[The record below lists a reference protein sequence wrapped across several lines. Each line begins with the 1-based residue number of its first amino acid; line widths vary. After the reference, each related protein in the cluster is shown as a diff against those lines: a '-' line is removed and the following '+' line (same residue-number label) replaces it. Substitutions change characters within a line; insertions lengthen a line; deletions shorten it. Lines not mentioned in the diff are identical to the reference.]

1 MKKEYG
7 DIISPEKQIFTKQKG
22 RVPFVTNKIKL
33 RKIIMSKVIGI
44 DLGTTNSCVAVYEG
58 GEAKIIPNKEGKNTT
73 PSVVAFTDK
82 GEVLVGDPAKRQ
94 AITNPNKT
102 ISSIKRIMGLMMSEE
117 NAKAAH
123 DKVTYNIVNK
133 DGMAAVD
140 VDGKVYTPQ
149 EISAKILSKL
159 KEDAEAYL
167 GSTVT
172 DAVITVPAYFNDAQ
186 RKATKDAGT
195 IAGLN
200 VLRIINEPTA
210 SALAYGLE
218 SKSDENVLVYDLGGG
233 TFDVT
238 VLEIS
243 DGTFE
248 VLSTDGNAFLGGDD
262 FDNKIV
268 DYLNSEFKN
277 THGIDLK
284 NDKMAL
290 QRLKDA
296 AENAKKELSS
306 STETEINLPFITMT
320 QAGPQHLV
328 IKLTRAK
335 FEGMIEN
342 LIKET
347 IDHIKTAMKESGLDN
362 NAIKEIIMV
371 GGSIRVPLAQKMVSE
386 YFGGKQ
392 LNKSVNPDEVVAA
405 GAAIQGGVLRGDVKD
420 VLLLDVT
427 PLSLGI
433 ETLGGVA
440 TKIIEKG
447 TTIPVKKSQIFS
459 TAEDNQPAV
468 SISVV
473 QGEREFARDN
483 KSLGLFELG
492 DIPAAPRGVPQIE
505 VTFDIDA
512 NGILTVSSTDKGT
525 GKSQSITISGS
536 SGLSEEEINKMI
548 QDAEAHKAE
557 DTKRKELVETK
568 NQADALIAQTEKALS
583 ENSDKI
589 DAEEKVKIEAAITDL
604 KDTLKDTD
612 ATKEQ
617 IDAKVKT
624 LTEASHK
631 MAEAMYKKDGD
642 QTTGAADSSKKKA
655 DDDVIDAEIE

>member
-1 MKKEYG
+1 
-7 DIISPEKQIFTKQKG
+7 
-22 RVPFVTNKIKL
+22 
-33 RKIIMSKVIGI
+33 MSKVIGI

-82 GEVLVGDPAKRQ
+82 GEILVGDPAKRQ
-94 AITNPNKT
+94 AITNPDKT
-102 ISSIKRIMGLMMSEE
+102 IYSVKRIMGLMMNEE
-117 NAKAAH
+117 KAKEAH
-123 DKVTYNIVNK
+123 DKVTYKIVDKN
-133 DGMAAVD
+133 GMAAVD
-140 VDGKVYTPQ
+140 VAGKVYTPQ

-159 KEDAEAYL
+159 KADAESYL
-167 GSTVT
+167 GQAVT

-186 RKATKDAGT
+186 RKATKEAGT

-210 SALAYGLE
+210 SALAYGLD
-218 SKSDENVLVYDLGGG
+218 SKGDEKVLVYDLGGG

-243 DGTFE
+243 EGTFE

-268 DYLNSEFKN
+268 DFLASEFKSD
-277 THGIDLK
+277 HGIDLK
-284 NDKMAL
+284 ADKMAL

-306 STETEINLPFITMT
+306 AEETEINLPFIT
-320 QAGPQHLV
+320 ADASGPKHLV
-328 IKLTRAK
+328 VKLTRAK
-335 FEGMIEN
+335 FEGMIDT
-342 LIKET
+342 LVKET
-347 IDHIKTAMKESGLDN
+347 ISHIKTAMKDAGMSN
-362 NAIKEIIMV
+362 SEINEVIMV
-371 GGSIRVPLAQKMVSE
+371 GGSTRLPIAQKMVSDE
-386 YFGGKQ
+386 FGGKT
-392 LNKSVNPDEVVAA
+392 LNKGVNPDEVVAA

-433 ETLGGVA
+433 ETLGGVM

-468 SISVV
+468 SISVA

-483 KSLGLFELG
+483 KSLGLFELTG
-492 DIPAAPRGVPQIE
+492 IPSARRGVPQIE

-512 NGILTVSSTDKGT
+512 NGILTVSATDKGT
-525 GKSQSITISGS
+525 GKTQEIKITGS
-536 SGLSEEEINKMI
+536 SGLSDEEINKMV
-548 QDAEAHKAE
+548 QDAENHKAE
-557 DTKRKELVETK
+557 DAKRKEIVDLR
-568 NQADALIAQTEKALS
+568 NQADALASQTEKSL
-583 ENSDKI
+583 EEMGDKI
-589 DAEEKVKIEAAITDL
+589 DAGEKATIESALEELKAVLKNTDASKEEIEAA
-604 KDTLKDTD
+604 
-612 ATKEQ
+612 TKKLA
-617 IDAKVKT
+617 D
-624 LTEASHK
+624 ASHK
-631 MAEAMYKKDGD
+631 MAEQMYKQNEG
-642 QTTGAADSSKKKA
+642 GEAASSNAKK

>member
-1 MKKEYG
+1 
-7 DIISPEKQIFTKQKG
+7 
-22 RVPFVTNKIKL
+22 
-33 RKIIMSKVIGI
+33 MSKVIGI

-58 GEAKIIPNKEGKNTT
+58 GEAKIIPNAEGKNTT

-94 AITNPNKT
+94 AITNPDKT
-102 ISSIKRIMGLMMSEE
+102 ISSVKRIMGLMMNEE
-117 NAKAAH
+117 NAKIAQE
-123 DKVTYNIVNK
+123 KVTYKIVDK

-140 VDGKVYTPQ
+140 VAGKIYTPQ
-149 EISAKILSKL
+149 EISAKILTKL
-159 KEDAEAYL
+159 KEDAESYL
-167 GSTVT
+167 GEKVT
-172 DAVITVPAYFNDAQ
+172 DAVITVPAYFNDSQ

-218 SKSDENVLVYDLGGG
+218 KKSDEDVLVYDLGGG

-238 VLEIS
+238 TLEIS

-268 DYLNSEFKN
+268 DWLAAEFKGS
-277 THGIDLK
+277 HGIDLK

-306 STETEINLPFITMT
+306 ATETEINLPFITMT
-320 QAGPQHLV
+320 EAGPQHLV
-328 IKLTRAK
+328 VKLTRAK
-335 FEGMIEN
+335 FEGMIDP
-342 LIKET
+342 LVDET
-347 IDHIKTAMKESGLDN
+347 MTHVQTAMKDADLSKGD
-362 NAIKEIIMV
+362 IKEIIMV
-371 GGSIRVPLAQKMVSE
+371 GGSTRVPLVQKRVSD
-386 YFGGKQ
+386 YFDGKE
-392 LNKSVNPDEVVAA
+392 LNKGVNPDEVVAA

-440 TKIIEKG
+440 TKVIEKG

-468 SISVV
+468 SINVV
-473 QGEREFARDN
+473 QGEREFAKDN
-483 KSLGLFELG
+483 KSLGLFELT
-492 DIPAAPRGVPQIE
+492 DIPPAPRGVPQIE

-512 NGILTVSSTDKGT
+512 NGILTVSAVDKGT
-525 GKSQSITISGS
+525 GKEQKITISGS
-536 SGLSEEEINKMI
+536 SGLSEEEINKMV

-557 DTKRKELVETK
+557 DEARKALVELK
-568 NQADALIAQTEKALS
+568 NQADALIAQTEKSIKEMGEDL
-583 ENSDKI
+583 I
-589 DAEEKVKIEAAITDL
+589 AEEKAKIESAIDKL
-604 KDTLKDTD
+604 KEVLKKEIP
-612 ATKEQ
+612 TKEE
-617 IDAKVKT
+617 IEEKIKA

-631 MAEAMYKKDGD
+631 MAEQMYKKG
-642 QTTGAADSSKKKA
+642 QGGEAGAADSAKKKD

>member
-1 MKKEYG
+1 
-7 DIISPEKQIFTKQKG
+7 
-22 RVPFVTNKIKL
+22 
-33 RKIIMSKVIGI
+33 MSKVIGI

-73 PSVVAFTDK
+73 PSIVAFTDK

-94 AITNPNKT
+94 AITNPHKT
-102 ISSIKRIMGLMMSEE
+102 ISSIKRIMGLMMNEE

-140 VDGKVYTPQ
+140 VAGKIYTPQ

-210 SALAYGLE
+210 SALAYGLD
-218 SKSDENVLVYDLGGG
+218 SKGDENVLVYDLGGG

-243 DGTFE
+243 EGTFE

-335 FEGMIEN
+335 FESMIET

-371 GGSIRVPLAQKMVSE
+371 GGSIRVPLAQKMVSD
-386 YFGGKQ
+386 YFGGKT

-473 QGEREFARDN
+473 QGEREFAKDN

-492 DIPAAPRGVPQIE
+492 NIAAAPRGVPQIE

-536 SGLSEEEINKMI
+536 SGLSEDEINKMVK
-548 QDAEAHKAE
+548 DAELHKAE
-557 DTKRKELVETK
+557 DSKRKELVELK
-568 NQADALIAQTEKALS
+568 NQADALIAQTEKSLG
-583 ENSDKI
+583 EMGDKLE
-589 DAEEKVKIEAAITDL
+589 AGEKAKIENAITEL
-604 KDTLKDTD
+604 KDTLKDTN

-617 IDAKVKT
+617 IEAKVKT

-631 MAEAMYKKDGD
+631 MAEQMYKKEQSGEA
-642 QTTGAADSSKKKA
+642 GSADASKKKS

>member
-1 MKKEYG
+1 
-7 DIISPEKQIFTKQKG
+7 
-22 RVPFVTNKIKL
+22 
-33 RKIIMSKVIGI
+33 MSKVIGI

-82 GEVLVGDPAKRQ
+82 GDVLVGDPAKRQ
-94 AITNPNKT
+94 AITNPDKT
-102 ISSIKRIMGLMMSEE
+102 ISSVKRIMGLMMDEDK
-117 NAKAAH
+117 AKEAH
-123 DKVTYNIVNK
+123 DKVTYKIVSK

-140 VDGKVYTPQ
+140 VAGKIYTPQ

-159 KEDAEAYL
+159 KEDAESYL

-218 SKSDENVLVYDLGGG
+218 SKADENVLVYDLGGG

-238 VLEIS
+238 TLEIS

-268 DYLNSEFKN
+268 DFLAAEFKN
-277 THGIDLK
+277 DNGIDLK

-306 STETEINLPFITMT
+306 AQETEINLPFITADAT
-320 QAGPQHLV
+320 GPKHLV
-328 IKLTRAK
+328 VKLTRAK
-335 FEGMIEN
+335 FEGMIEQ
-342 LIKET
+342 LVKET
-347 IDHIKTAMKESGLDN
+347 ISHIETAMKDADLAKGDV
-362 NAIKEIIMV
+362 KEIIMV
-371 GGSIRVPLAQKMVSE
+371 GGSTRVPLAQKMVSE
-386 YFGGKQ
+386 YFGGKE
-392 LNKSVNPDEVVAA
+392 LNKGVNPDEVVAA

-447 TTIPVKKSQIFS
+447 TTIPVKKSQVFS

-468 SISVV
+468 TISVV
-473 QGEREFARDN
+473 QGEREFAKDN
-483 KSLGLFELG
+483 KSLGLFELSN
-492 DIPAAPRGVPQIE
+492 IPAAPRGVPQIE

-512 NGILTVSSTDKGT
+512 NGILTVSAKDKGT
-525 GKSQSITISGS
+525 GTEQKITISGS
-536 SGLSEEEINKMI
+536 TGLSEEEINQMV
-548 QDAEAHKAE
+548 QDAENHKAE
-557 DTKRKELVETK
+557 DEKRKALVELR
-568 NQADALIAQTEKALS
+568 NQADALIAQTEKAMGEMGEKL
-583 ENSDKI
+583 
-589 DAEEKVKIEAAITDL
+589 DAEEKVKIEKAIEELKAVL
-604 KDTLKDTD
+604 KDENS
-612 ATKEQ
+612 TKEQ
-617 IDAKVKT
+617 IEEKVKA
-624 LTEASHK
+624 LTEVSHK
-631 MAEAMYKKDGD
+631 MAEQMYKQENQGGEAA
-642 QTTGAADSSKKKA
+642 QGAKKA

>member
-1 MKKEYG
+1 
-7 DIISPEKQIFTKQKG
+7 
-22 RVPFVTNKIKL
+22 
-33 RKIIMSKVIGI
+33 MSKVIGI

-82 GEVLVGDPAKRQ
+82 GDVLVGDPAKRQ

-123 DKVTYNIVNK
+123 DKVTYNIVDK

-140 VDGKVYTPQ
+140 VAGKIYTPQ

-167 GSTVT
+167 GSSVT

-210 SALAYGLE
+210 SALAYGLD
-218 SKSDENVLVYDLGGG
+218 SKNDENVIVYDLGGG

-268 DYLNSEFKN
+268 DYLNAEFKS

-320 QAGPQHLV
+320 EAGPQHLV

-335 FEGMIEN
+335 FEGMIES

-347 IDHIKTAMKESGLDN
+347 IDHIKTAMKESGLSN
-362 NAIKEIIMV
+362 NDIKEIIMV
-371 GGSIRVPLAQKMVSE
+371 GGSIRVPKAQEMVSA
-386 YFGGKQ
+386 YFGGKT

-473 QGEREFARDN
+473 QGEREFAKDN

-492 DIPAAPRGVPQIE
+492 NIAAAPRGVPQIE

-536 SGLSEEEINKMI
+536 SGLSEEEINKMV

-557 DTKRKELVETK
+557 DGKRKALVDLK
-568 NQADALIAQTEKALS
+568 NQADALIAQTEKSLT
-583 ENSDKI
+583 EMGDKI
-589 DAEEKVKIEAAITDL
+589 EADEKAKIEAAISDL
-604 KDTLKDTD
+604 KATLKDAN

-617 IDAKVKT
+617 IEAKVKT

-631 MAEAMYKKDGD
+631 MAEQMYKKEEGGEAG
-642 QTTGAADSSKKKA
+642 QADTKKKKEE
-655 DDDVIDAEIE
+655 DDVIDAEIE

>member
-1 MKKEYG
+1 
-7 DIISPEKQIFTKQKG
+7 
-22 RVPFVTNKIKL
+22 
-33 RKIIMSKVIGI
+33 MSKVIGI

-73 PSVVAFTDK
+73 PSVVAFTSK

-94 AITNPNKT
+94 AITNPDNT
-102 ISSIKRIMGLMMSEE
+102 IYSIKRIMGLMMNEE
-117 NAKAAH
+117 KAKEAH
-123 DKVTYNIVNK
+123 DKVTYKIVDKN
-133 DGMAAVD
+133 GMAAVE
-140 VDGKVYTPQ
+140 VAGKTYTPQ
-149 EISAKILSKL
+149 EISAKILAKL
-159 KEDAEAYL
+159 KEDAESYL
-167 GSTVT
+167 GQGVT

-186 RKATKDAGT
+186 RKATKEAGQ

-210 SALAYGLE
+210 SALAYGLD
-218 SKSDENVLVYDLGGG
+218 KKNDETVVVYDLGGG

-262 FDNKIV
+262 FDNKII
-268 DYLNSEFKN
+268 DYLASEFKSE
-277 THGIDLK
+277 HGIDLK
-284 NDKMAL
+284 ADKMAL

-306 STETEINLPFITMT
+306 STETEINLPFITADAT
-320 QAGPQHLV
+320 GPKHLV
-328 IKLTRAK
+328 VKLTRAK
-335 FEGMIEN
+335 FEGMIEK

-347 IDHIKTAMKESGLDN
+347 IDHIETALREADISKGDVKEV
-362 NAIKEIIMV
+362 IMV
-371 GGSIRVPLAQKMVSE
+371 GGSTRVPLAQKMVSAE
-386 YFGGKQ
+386 FGGKE
-392 LNKSVNPDEVVAA
+392 LNKGVNPDEVVAA

-440 TKIIEKG
+440 TKIIDKG
-447 TTIPVKKSQIFS
+447 TTIPVKKSQVFS

-468 SISVV
+468 SINVV
-473 QGEREFARDN
+473 QGEREFAKDN
-483 KSLGLFELG
+483 KSLGLFELTG
-492 DIPAAPRGVPQIE
+492 IPSAPRGVPQIE

-512 NGILTVSSTDKGT
+512 NGILTVSAQDKGT
-525 GKSQSITISGS
+525 GKSQEIKITGS
-536 SGLSEEEINKMI
+536 SGLSDDEINQMI
-548 QDAEAHKAE
+548 QDAEKHKAE
-557 DTKRKELVETK
+557 DSKRKELVDLR
-568 NQADALIAQTEKALS
+568 NQADALVSQTEKSL
-583 ENSDKI
+583 EEMGDKI
-589 DAEEKVKIEAAITDL
+589 SEEDKSKIETAAKEL
-604 KDTLKDTD
+604 KETLKDQN

-617 IDAKVKT
+617 IEEKVKA

-631 MAEAMYKKDGD
+631 MAEHMYG
-642 QTTGAADSSKKKA
+642 QQQGGAASEGAKKA

>member
-1 MKKEYG
+1 
-7 DIISPEKQIFTKQKG
+7 
-22 RVPFVTNKIKL
+22 
-33 RKIIMSKVIGI
+33 MSKVIGI

-140 VDGKVYTPQ
+140 VAGKIYTPQ

-210 SALAYGLE
+210 SALAYGLD
-218 SKSDENVLVYDLGGG
+218 SKGDENVLVYDLGGG

-243 DGTFE
+243 EGTFE

-268 DYLNSEFKN
+268 DYLNNEFKN
-277 THGIDLK
+277 THGVDLK

-335 FEGMIEN
+335 FESMIEA
-342 LIKET
+342 LVEET
-347 IDHIKTAMKESGLDN
+347 IEHIKTAMKESGLSNSD
-362 NAIKEIIMV
+362 IKEIIMV
-371 GGSIRVPLAQKMVSE
+371 GGSIRVPLAQKMVSD
-386 YFGGKQ
+386 YFGGKT

-433 ETLGGVA
+433 ETLGGVM

-468 SISVV
+468 SISVG

-492 DIPAAPRGVPQIE
+492 NIAAAPRGLPQIE

-536 SGLSEEEINKMI
+536 SGLSEEEINKMV

-557 DTKRKELVETK
+557 DSKRRELVDLK
-568 NQADALIAQTEKALS
+568 NQADALIAQTEKSLG
-583 ENSDKI
+583 EIGDKI
-589 DAEEKVKIEAAITDL
+589 DASEKAKIESAISELKDVL
-604 KDTLKDTD
+604 KDTNS
-612 ATKEQ
+612 TKEQ
-617 IDAKVKT
+617 IEAKVKT

-631 MAEAMYKKDGD
+631 MAEQMYKKDES
-642 QTTGAADSSKKKA
+642 GAQADSSKKKK

>member
-1 MKKEYG
+1 
-7 DIISPEKQIFTKQKG
+7 
-22 RVPFVTNKIKL
+22 
-33 RKIIMSKVIGI
+33 MSKVIGI

-82 GEVLVGDPAKRQ
+82 GEILVGDPAKRQ
-94 AITNPNKT
+94 AITNPDKT
-102 ISSIKRIMGLMMSEE
+102 IYSVKRIMGLMMNEE
-117 NAKAAH
+117 KAKEAH
-123 DKVTYNIVNK
+123 DKVTYKIVDKN
-133 DGMAAVD
+133 GMAAVD
-140 VDGKVYTPQ
+140 VAGKIYTPQ

-159 KEDAEAYL
+159 KTDAESYL
-167 GSTVT
+167 GQAVT

-186 RKATKDAGT
+186 RKATKEAGT

-210 SALAYGLE
+210 SALAYGLD
-218 SKSDENVLVYDLGGG
+218 SKGDEKVLVYDLGGG

-243 DGTFE
+243 EGTFE

-268 DYLNSEFKN
+268 DFLANEFKSD
-277 THGIDLK
+277 HGIDLK
-284 NDKMAL
+284 ADKMAL

-306 STETEINLPFITMT
+306 AEETEINLPFITADAT
-320 QAGPQHLV
+320 GPKHLV
-328 IKLTRAK
+328 VKLTRAK
-335 FEGMIEN
+335 FEGMIDT
-342 LIKET
+342 LVKET
-347 IDHIKTAMKESGLDN
+347 ISHIKTAMKDAGMSN
-362 NAIKEIIMV
+362 NEINEVIMV
-371 GGSIRVPLAQKMVSE
+371 GGSTRLPIAQKMVSDE
-386 YFGGKQ
+386 FGGKT
-392 LNKSVNPDEVVAA
+392 LNKGVNPDEVVAA

-433 ETLGGVA
+433 ETLGGVM

-447 TTIPVKKSQIFS
+447 TTIPVKKSQVFS

-468 SISVV
+468 SISVG

-483 KSLGLFELG
+483 KSLGLFELTG
-492 DIPAAPRGVPQIE
+492 IPAARRGVPQIE

-512 NGILTVSSTDKGT
+512 NGILTVSATDKGT
-525 GKSQSITISGS
+525 GKSQEIKITGS
-536 SGLSEEEINKMI
+536 SGLSDEEINKMV
-548 QDAEAHKAE
+548 QDAENHKAE
-557 DTKRKELVETK
+557 DAARKEVVDLR
-568 NQADALIAQTEKALS
+568 NQADALASQTEKSLEEMEGKLDASEKEAIESALQELKAILKDTDS
-583 ENSDKI
+583 TKEQ
-589 DAEEKVKIEAAITDL
+589 IEAAIKKLSD
-604 KDTLKDTD
+604 
-612 ATKEQ
+612 
-617 IDAKVKT
+617 V
-624 LTEASHK
+624 SHK
-631 MAEAMYKKDGD
+631 MAEQMYKQNEG
-642 QTTGAADSSKKKA
+642 GEAAATSAKK

>member
-1 MKKEYG
+1 
-7 DIISPEKQIFTKQKG
+7 
-22 RVPFVTNKIKL
+22 
-33 RKIIMSKVIGI
+33 MSKVIGI

-73 PSVVAFTDK
+73 PSIVAFTDK

-94 AITNPNKT
+94 AITNPEKT
-102 ISSIKRIMGLMMSEE
+102 ISSIKRIMGLMMNEE
-117 NAKAAH
+117 NAKEAH
-123 DKVTYNIVNK
+123 DKVTYNIVDK
-133 DGMAAVD
+133 DGSAAVD
-140 VDGKVYTPQ
+140 VAGKIYTPQ
-149 EISAKILSKL
+149 EISAKILAKL
-159 KEDAEAYL
+159 KEDAEAYI
-167 GSTVT
+167 GSPVT

-218 SKSDENVLVYDLGGG
+218 SKAEENVLVYDLGGG

-268 DYLNSEFKN
+268 DFLNDEFKSS
-277 THGIDLK
+277 HGIDLK

-320 QAGPQHLV
+320 DAGPQHLI

-335 FEGMIEN
+335 FEGMIST
-342 LIKET
+342 LIEET
-347 IDHIKTAMKESGLDN
+347 IDHIRVAMKESDLDN
-362 NAIKEIIMV
+362 SQIKEIIMV
-371 GGSIRVPLAQKMVSE
+371 GGSTRVPAAAEAVSK
-386 YFGGKQ
+386 YFGGKI
-392 LNKSVNPDEVVAA
+392 LNKSVNADEVVAA

-447 TTIPVKKSQIFS
+447 TTIPVKKSQVFS

-492 DIPAAPRGVPQIE
+492 NIPAAPRGVPQIE

-536 SGLSEEEINKMI
+536 SGLSEEEINKMV
-548 QDAEAHKAE
+548 QDAEENKAADSE
-557 DTKRKELVETK
+557 RKAMVDLR
-568 NQADALIAQTEKALS
+568 NQADALIAQTEKSLT
-583 ENSDKI
+583 EMGEKI
-589 DAEEKVKIEAAITDL
+589 EADQKVTIEAAISEL
-604 KDTLKDTD
+604 KDILKDD
-612 ATKEQ
+612 SATKAQ
-617 IDAKVKT
+617 IEEKVKT

-631 MAEAMYKKDGD
+631 MAEQMYKKEEDGEQSD
-642 QTTGAADSSKKKA
+642 AQKKKKK
-655 DDDVIDAEIE
+655 DDEDVIDAEIE

>member
-1 MKKEYG
+1 
-7 DIISPEKQIFTKQKG
+7 
-22 RVPFVTNKIKL
+22 
-33 RKIIMSKVIGI
+33 MSKVIGI

-102 ISSIKRIMGLMMSEE
+102 ISSIKRIMGLMMNEE

-140 VDGKVYTPQ
+140 VAGKIYTPQ

-167 GSTVT
+167 GQSVT

-210 SALAYGLE
+210 SALAYGLD
-218 SKSDENVLVYDLGGG
+218 SKNDENVLVYDLGGG

-320 QAGPQHLV
+320 EAGPQHLV

-335 FEGMIEN
+335 FEGMIET

-371 GGSIRVPLAQKMVSE
+371 GGSIRVPLAQKMVSD
-386 YFGGKQ
+386 YFGGKT

-473 QGEREFARDN
+473 QGEREFAKDN

-492 DIPAAPRGVPQIE
+492 NIAAAPRGVPQIE

-536 SGLSEEEINKMI
+536 SGLSEEEINKMVK
-548 QDAEAHKAE
+548 DAELHKAE
-557 DTKRKELVETK
+557 DSKRKELVELK
-568 NQADALIAQTEKALS
+568 NQADALIAQTEKSLG
-583 ENSDKI
+583 EMGD
-589 DAEEKVKIEAAITDL
+589 KIEAGEKAKIESAITELKDVL
-604 KDTLKDTD
+604 KDTN

-617 IDAKVKT
+617 IEAKVKT

-631 MAEAMYKKDGD
+631 MAEQMYKQEQSGEA
-642 QTTGAADSSKKKA
+642 GAADTSKKKS